1 MKRKMIWICLLLAA
15 LLLAGAGCE
24 GTEGTPQGTLPSTQ
38 TTAPTTQ
45 ATTGTAYPAPTAP
58 DFTVYDED
66 GNPHKLSDF
75 FGKPIV
81 LNFWAS
87 WCPPCKAEMPEF
99 NEKYLKLGDEIQ
111 FLMVNVTAGDAFQD
125 AYDYI
130 QQQGYQFP
138 VFYDHTGEAAYTYM
152 VQSIPVTYFI
162 DAEGRLVTHRVG
174 MLDEEALDYFIS
186 LIYGSE

>member
-15 LLLAGAGCE
+15 VLLAGAGCE
-24 GTEGTPQGTLPSTQ
+24 GTEGTTQGTLPSSQ
-38 TTAPTTQ
+38 TA
-45 ATTGTAYPAPTAP
+45 APTAP

-99 NEKYLKLGDEIQ
+99 NEKYLELGDEIQ

-174 MLDEEALDYFIS
+174 MLDKEALEYFIS
-186 LIYGSE
+186 LIYGNE

>member
-1 MKRKMIWICLLLAA
+1 MKRKIIWICLLLAA
-15 LLLAGAGCE
+15 VLLAGAGCE
-24 GTEGTPQGTLPSTQ
+24 GTEGTTQGTLPSSQ
-38 TTAPTTQ
+38 TA
-45 ATTGTAYPAPTAP
+45 ASTAP
-58 DFTVYDED
+58 DFTVYDEE
-66 GNPHKLSDF
+66 GNPYKLSDF
-75 FGKPIV
+75 FGKPVV

-99 NEKYLKLGDEIQ
+99 NEKYLELGEDIQ

-125 AYDYI
+125 AYGYI

-162 DAEGRLVTHRVG
+162 NAEGRLVTHRVG